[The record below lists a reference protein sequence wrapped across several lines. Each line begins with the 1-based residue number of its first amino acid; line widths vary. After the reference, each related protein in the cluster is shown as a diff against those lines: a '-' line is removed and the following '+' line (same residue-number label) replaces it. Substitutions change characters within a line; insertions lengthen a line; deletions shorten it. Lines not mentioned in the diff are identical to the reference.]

1 MKMMMELLL
10 LLLGLQVFFEEEGDS
25 AEVDGAGLRP
35 IPVKASP
42 IWDAAEYSESSMTW
56 TD

>member
-10 LLLGLQVFFEEEGDS
+10 LLLGLQVFFEEGDS